1 MTTGHP
7 RGRRSKT
14 GLEVAVAAAA
24 CCFVLMFAGQ
34 VAEAQVAQ
42 DLVEVWIN
50 VTLGNLTQVQ
60 MNVSNLNTTRLLERL
75 VEMSKEGDSRFVAL
89 ATAYIKAL
97 TTQLESSGVG
107 VVECPVGSFTD
118 SSLGVCVQCVAGKYS
133 VVARS
138 STASD
143 CTACAAGTYNTKTG
157 ASSVDACTACPVG
170 TFSGVVGASNV
181 SACSSCP
188 AGATAIPGS
197 QVAGACMCLDGY
209 YLTGGN
215 CEICPDG
222 RYCKGNQ
229 KNDCPQWEENIATSP
244 QGSSVVGDCYCKAGY
259 WGRPLGS
266 EDTCQECPTGSY
278 CTGKRIDG
286 VSQKYVC
293 PDKSTTVATATKAA
307 TKSTSVD
314 DCVCEA
320 SYKKKLSD
328 TAVREFLVGARPCAC
343 SVTGSAQVCQSDNP
357 DTCGCPVS
365 AVCPGST
372 KLTCAQGHINLV
384 SGSNKYTTS
393 STSEVSIYWIIAPSN
408 PLTTRVSLKFDL
420 FQTISTDVLKIWQC
434 RNATSCDTG
443 ATPPTSTAWKSLNGD
458 KSLNLPSIITDAGF
472 TAMYLQWTAAVD
484 STSAAGW
491 TATYGSNLSCTALV
505 PMTLNY
511 VKYDSLDQPEN
522 VLTQVPDTWPIVAWV
537 GDTLKI
543 TVPEPKPGYVA
554 VDIRADTSANG
565 VSLLGGL
572 SSWSPRVKG
581 AYYLVDPY
589 RPTTRSRLLVVMPIE
604 PTTYLVY
611 YSVTGTTQ
619 QAFTLSG
626 GISGA
631 NSPNIV
637 LTTGDT
643 LVMSMLAA
651 PGVVILRSYTSPTE
665 LEYADGVVGQSSSTD
680 AMASLTWDTSASAP
694 GLYYYASANS
704 MSTVKMGQIILMARP
719 AGAKCVRCFMGEYCY
734 NGNPLQCPANS
745 NSPPG
750 STGIENCTCVAG
762 YTRELTD
769 MATYVN
775 SHTADSGGRHSCVVT
790 EGGGLM
796 CWGANEAYQLGT
808 GKTSAY
814 EAVPQRVL
822 ASGVMN
828 VSLGDDF
835 TCVVLASKMTRCWGG
850 NYYGQLGVD
859 SDMDNSGANDASKV
873 ADAKL
878 GGSEPTYE
886 TLHLSCALH
895 SCCAVILKVGVRSVT
910 CWGRGDNGQL
920 GRGGE
925 GATWRYNVGTGYGNT
940 DLRTTP
946 RESYT
951 STGDDDAR
959 ALVSGL
965 GVPLMVTMGGFHA
978 CALLQTISGTETQCW
993 GLNKY
998 GALGVG
1004 SSVEDVRN
1012 PGVVSLGKPGVASSY
1027 AKTLSC
1033 YGYVCCAVMSVT
1045 FQVKCWGQGA
1055 GGRLGNGV
1063 FNVGSTLLSMGAN
1076 LQAVQIGQYNYAMDV
1091 NVGSTQ
1097 VCALLGNNYVKCW
1110 GQVGGQLL
1118 GDNPPLDMYEL
1129 LPNLQLTNGRV
1140 ALQIGGNGPVTCAV
1154 LSDYRVA
1161 CWGNNDYR
1169 QLGGVV
1175 QANAGGGASV
1185 VQASDT
1191 NMTIV
1196 NLTGSEAMRSTGVP
1210 TTLLCSMCSENYY
1223 CSGKGAP
1230 ALKCPNNTASQAQAT
1245 SVDAC
1250 SCLKGYAA
1258 LTPGSSA
1265 CQLCGAGSLYCPGG
1279 SASATCPDKS
1289 ATTSAGSYDISQCS
1303 CLPGYTGAVC
1313 SLCRTGTF
1321 KSAFGSVDCTQCP
1334 AGTFSA
1340 VTGLNGSWGCAQC
1353 PSGKYSL
1360 AGVASCEPCV
1370 PGMAAKTGSSACV
1383 ACTAGFYSFSG
1394 SEGCVPCAAGSY
1406 DEKGSGSADTCT
1418 LCQSGYASAA
1428 LNATNV
1434 STCKVCP
1441 AGFRS
1446 SAGSAACAGCDP
1458 GQYSIGGTAACEPC
1472 PWNSDSLGNST
1483 YARCTCK
1490 AGFYKKFAPNLVEFT
1505 CEQCPAGQWAGANAS
1520 ACTLCPN
1527 GSASATAGAVSAETC
1542 VGCLAGNFAAAGSS
1556 TCGTCP
1562 SWSFSL
1568 AGSRVCTNCTLGQ
1581 YSLAGASVCT
1591 NCEAG
1596 RYSDAPISGVGGC
1609 LFCPRG
1615 YYCVGGRAAAGG
1627 QQVYACPTG
1636 TYVRDVDSGYASVS
1650 QCNACPAGFYCPKP
1664 TMQSPC
1670 PTGTTSAASSSSQ
1683 LQCTCNPGF
1692 VCKYTKVINAVVTL
1706 EMTLDNFAQNDVQ
1719 RKFLEAVA
1727 FASNTNVGNVR
1738 IVSYGTPPAPTA
1750 GRRLLQVSGG
1760 RGDGEL
1766 HVFLEIAGGKG
1777 DDIVNLDGH
1786 LVAGGLAPSVDH
1798 AWYSPHSVSVAREAE
1813 LA

>member
-1 MTTGHP
+1 
-7 RGRRSKT
+7 
-14 GLEVAVAAAA
+14 
-24 CCFVLMFAGQ
+24 MFA
-34 VAEAQVAQ
+34 VPMVSAVDEV
-42 DLVEVWIN
+42 DVWIN
-50 VTLGNLTQVQ
+50 VTLSGLTQANL
-60 MNVSNLNTTRLLERL
+60 NVSSLNTTRLLERL
-75 VEMSKEGDSRFVAL
+75 GEYKTSDEEAFRAL
-89 ATAYIKAL
+89 ASAYIKAIS
-97 TTQLESSGVG
+97 TQLDGSDVQA
-107 VVECPVGSFTD
+107 VECSVGSYTD
-118 SSLGVCVQCVAGKYS
+118 PLLGLCVPCLAGKYS
-133 VVARS
+133 AVPRS
-138 STASD
+138 SSVGD
-143 CTACAAGTYNTKTG
+143 CTNCLAGTYSTKAG
-157 ASSVDACTACPVG
+157 ASSVDTCVACPAG
-170 TFSGVVGASNV
+170 TFSGFVGANNV
-181 SACSSCP
+181 SFCSTCQ
-188 AGATAIPGS
+188 AGATAAAGS
-197 QVAGACMCLDGY
+197 QGVGECVCKDGF

-222 RYCKGNQ
+222 RYCTGNQ
-229 KNDCPQWEENIATSP
+229 KNDCPQWEGNIATSP
-244 QGSSVVGDCYCKAGY
+244 QGSSVVQDCYCKAGY
-259 WGRPLGS
+259 WGRPLGA
-266 EDTCQECPTGSY
+266 DTCVECPPGSY

-286 VSQKYVC
+286 VSQKYAC

-357 DTCGCPVS
+357 DTCGCS
-365 AVCPGST
+365 ETAVCSGSKT
-372 KLTCAQGHINLV
+372 LTCAQGHINLV
-384 SGSNKYTTS
+384 ANGNPYTTS
-393 STSEVSIYWIIAPSN
+393 ALNSISKYWIIAPSN
-408 PLTTRVSLKFDL
+408 PLTTRASLKFGL
-420 FQTISTDVLKIWQC
+420 FQTISSDVLKIWQC
-434 RNATSCDTG
+434 RNVTSCGTG
-443 ATPPTSTAWKSLNGD
+443 ETPPTSIVWKTLYGD
-458 KSLNLPSIITDAGF
+458 KSLDLPSMITDAGF
-472 TAMYLQWTAAVD
+472 TAMYLQWTTAVA
-484 STSAAGW
+484 SSGAAGW
-491 TATYGSNLSCTALV
+491 TATYGSNLSCTTSV

-511 VKYDSLDQPEN
+511 VKYDPLDQPED
-522 VLTQVPDTWPIVAWV
+522 VLTQVPDTWPIVVWV

-554 VDIRADTSANG
+554 VDIRADTIANG
-565 VSLLGGL
+565 VSLLGGQ

-611 YSVTGTTQ
+611 YSVAGTTQ

-631 NSPNIV
+631 NSPDIV

-651 PGVVILRSYTSPTE
+651 PGVVILKRYTSPTE
-665 LEYADGVVGQSSSTD
+665 IEYADGVVGQSSSTN
-680 AMASLTWDTSASAP
+680 AMASLTWDTSSSAP

-704 MSTVKMGQIILMARP
+704 MSAVKMGQIILMARP
-719 AGAKCVRCFMGEYCY
+719 AGAKCVRCFQGEYCY
-734 NGNPLQCPANS
+734 NGSPLQCPANS
-745 NSPPG
+745 NSQAG

-822 ASGVMN
+822 ASEVMN

-835 TCVVLASKMTRCWGG
+835 TCVVLSNKRTRCWGG
-850 NYYGQLGVD
+850 NYYGQLGLD
-859 SDMDNSGANDASKV
+859 SAMENSGGTLPSAC

-878 GGSEPTYE
+878 GGSGPTYE

-895 SCCAVILKVGVRSVT
+895 SCCAVVLKGGVRSVT

-925 GATWRYNVGTGYGNT
+925 GSTYRYNVGTGEGDT

-946 RESYT
+946 RESYA
-951 STGDDDAR
+951 STGYDEAR
-959 ALVSGL
+959 ASFNGA

-978 CALLQTISGTETQCW
+978 CALLQVGTGTETQCW
-993 GLNKY
+993 GLNKH

-1004 SSVEDVRN
+1004 SSAEDVKN

-1110 GQVGGQLL
+1110 GQVGGQVL
-1118 GDNPPLDMYEL
+1118 GDNPPIDMYEL
-1129 LPNLQLTNGRV
+1129 LPNLQLTSGRV

-1169 QLGGVV
+1169 QLGGAV
-1175 QANAGGGASV
+1175 QANAGGGVSV

-1196 NLTGSEAMRSTGVP
+1196 NLTGAEAMRSTGAP

-1223 CSGKGAP
+1223 CGGGVTP
-1230 ALKCPNNTASQAQAT
+1230 AQRCPNNTASPTKAST
-1245 SVDAC
+1245 VEAC
-1250 SCLKGYAA
+1250 TCLRGYAA
-1258 LTPGSSA
+1258 LTVGSSV
-1265 CQLCGAGSLYCPGG
+1265 CQLCGAGSLYCTGG
-1279 SASATCPDKS
+1279 SSYATCPAQS
-1289 ATTSAGSYDISQCS
+1289 GTTAAGSYALSQCS
-1303 CLPGYTGAVC
+1303 CLAGHTGQNGAACDACAPGTYKDTSGSGA
-1313 SLCRTGTF
+1313 
-1321 KSAFGSVDCTQCP
+1321 CTQCL

-1340 VTGLNGSWGCAQC
+1340 VTGLNGSWGCKPCA
-1353 PSGKYSL
+1353 
-1360 AGVASCEPCV
+1360 AGSFSANAGAVDCTNCAD
-1370 PGMAAKTGSSACV
+1370 GTAAKTGSSVCV
-1383 ACTAGFYSFSG
+1383 KCGAGFYSFSG
-1394 SEGCVPCAAGSY
+1394 SEGCVPCAAGTY
-1406 DEKGSGSADTCT
+1406 DQFGSGAHYTCT
-1418 LCQSGYASAA
+1418 SCQAGYASPV
-1428 LNATNV
+1428 LNATNS
-1434 STCKVCP
+1434 STCKICV

-1446 SAGSAACAGCDP
+1446 DTGSASCTGCDA
-1458 GQYSIGGTAACEPC
+1458 GWYSIGGTNACEEC
-1472 PWNSDSLGNST
+1472 PLNSESLGNST
-1483 YARCTCK
+1483 YAKCTCK
-1490 AGFYKKFAPNLVEFT
+1490 AGFYKKFSTDFVTFT
-1505 CEQCPAGQWAGANAS
+1505 CVQCPAGQWAGTNAT

-1527 GSASATAGAVSAETC
+1527 GTASALVGAVSAGTCTTC
-1542 VGCLAGNFAAAGSS
+1542 VAGAFAPAGTAA
-1556 TCGTCP
+1556 CGTCP
-1562 SWSFSL
+1562 TWSYSVG
-1568 AGSRVCTNCTLGQ
+1568 AKGACTNCTLGQ
-1581 YSLAGASVCT
+1581 YAGAGASECGS
-1591 NCEAG
+1591 CPAG
-1596 RYSDAPISGVGGC
+1596 KYSDAPISWDGGC
-1609 LFCPRG
+1609 QFCPRG
-1615 YYCVGGRAAAGG
+1615 YYCVGALAAAGG
-1627 QQVYACPTG
+1627 LQVQACPTG
-1636 TYVRDVDSGYASVS
+1636 TWVPAGSSGYRYVTN
-1650 QCNACPAGFYCPKP
+1650 CNACPAGSYCPTP
-1664 TMQSPC
+1664 TLQAPC
-1670 PTGTTSAASSSSQ
+1670 PSGTTSAASSSSQ
-1683 LQCTCNPGF
+1683 LQCTCQVGY

-1706 EMTLDNFAQNDVQ
+1706 LMPSSQFDNPMVRD
-1719 RKFLEAVA
+1719 KFLEAVA
-1727 FASNTNVGNVR
+1727 FASNTQVGNVR
-1738 IVSYGTPPAPTA
+1738 IVSYGPPPAA
-1750 GRRLLQVSGG
+1750 GRRLLQVDGTRG
-1760 RGDGEL
+1760 RRGGDGEL
-1766 HVFLEIAGGKG
+1766 HVFLEIAGGEG
-1777 DDIVNLDGH
+1777 DEIVNLDGR
-1786 LVAGGLAPSVDH
+1786 LVAAGLAPSVDH
-1798 AWYSPHSVSVAREAE
+1798 AWYAPHAVDVTKMGE
-1813 LA
+1813 LM